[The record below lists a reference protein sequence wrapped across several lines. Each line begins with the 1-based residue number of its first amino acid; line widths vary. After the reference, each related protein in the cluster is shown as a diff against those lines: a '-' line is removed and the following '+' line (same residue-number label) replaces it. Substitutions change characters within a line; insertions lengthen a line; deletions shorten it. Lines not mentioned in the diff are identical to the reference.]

1 MLLASFGDVTYCLY
15 TDPADQEVETL
26 DVYEGEKILMLYAKR
41 RLSDFHARIR
51 SP

>member
-15 TDPADQEVETL
+15 TDLADQEVETL
-26 DVYEGEKILMLYAKR
+26 DVYEREKILTMYAKR
-41 RLSDFHARIR
+41 RLSDFYAMIR